1 MKKQTFYRLTYE
13 HAWASG
19 WIPTEKNSPSKD
31 VHEMRLKDYHYKAGL
46 GYARNGR
53 TQLIEETI
61 LDEWKEPEKPVD
73 KKLQEIEKNIG
84 GTFK

>member
-1 MKKQTFYRLTYE
+1 MKKRTFYRLTYE
-13 HAWASG
+13 HAWANLSESG

-31 VHEMRLKDYHYKAGL
+31 VHEMRLKDYRYKAEN

-61 LDEWKEPEKPVD
+61 LDEWEE
-73 KKLQEIEKNIG
+73 Q
-84 GTFK
+84 